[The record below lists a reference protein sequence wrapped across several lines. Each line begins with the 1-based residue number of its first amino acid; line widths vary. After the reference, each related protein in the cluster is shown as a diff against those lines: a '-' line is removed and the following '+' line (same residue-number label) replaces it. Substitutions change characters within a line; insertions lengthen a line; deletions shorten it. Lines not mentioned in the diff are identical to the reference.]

1 MDCGLLW
8 QQPVP
13 GVIKSRRHQPRR
25 NNEGGIGAR
34 KVLILHSL
42 VFFLNSTISVKLN
55 QDRGFIARVVKVF
68 DARSSP
74 EGNIMTLTAS
84 NPVPIPNFMYGTAWK
99 KAGTKE
105 LVQLAVA
112 SGFRAIDTA
121 NQLVHYEEALVG
133 EALHV
138 LEQQGIKRE
147 TLFLQTKFTSVDGQ
161 DHRTP
166 YDPAADLATQVRQ
179 SFESSLT
186 HLGTAYLDSYVLHAP
201 FQRRGLRDADWEV
214 WAAMEELYESGKAK
228 MIGISN
234 VAADQL
240 EELCDNANHKPM
252 VVQNR
257 CFAALGWD
265 KRVRDICQA
274 HGIIYQGF
282 SLLTANR
289 AVLVEPEIR
298 VIARRLGADIAQVI
312 FRFAMQIGMLP
323 LTGTTSAQ
331 HMKEDLEAEQF
342 TLSTE
347 EIQRIES
354 IAR

>member
-1 MDCGLLW
+1 M
-8 QQPVP
+8 
-13 GVIKSRRHQPRR
+13 
-25 NNEGGIGAR
+25 
-34 KVLILHSL
+34 
-42 VFFLNSTISVKLN
+42 F
-55 QDRGFIARVVKVF
+55 
-68 DARSSP
+68 
-74 EGNIMTLTAS
+74 LTAS
-84 NPVPIPNFMYGTAWK
+84 NQVPIPNFMYGTAWK
-99 KAGTKE
+99 KAATKE

-133 EALHV
+133 KALQA
-138 LEQQGIKRE
+138 LEQQGVRRE
-147 TLFLQTKFTSVDGQ
+147 SLFLQTKFTSVDGQ
-161 DHRTP
+161 DNRTP
-166 YDPAADLATQVRQ
+166 YDPTADLTTQVRQ
-179 SFESSLT
+179 SFESSLN
-186 HLGTAYLDSYVLHAP
+186 HLGTVYVDCYVLHAP
-201 FQRRGLRDADWEV
+201 FQRRGLGDADWEV
-214 WAAMEELYESGKAK
+214 WTAMEELYESGKTK

-240 EELCDNANHKPM
+240 EELCDKANHKPM

-265 KRVRDICQA
+265 KQVRDICQA

-289 AVLVEPEIR
+289 EVLVDPEIR
-298 VIARRLGADIAQVI
+298 AIARRLGAGIAQVI

-331 HMKEDLEAEQF
+331 HMKEDLQAEQF
-342 TLSTE
+342 TLSIE

-354 IAR
+354 IPL